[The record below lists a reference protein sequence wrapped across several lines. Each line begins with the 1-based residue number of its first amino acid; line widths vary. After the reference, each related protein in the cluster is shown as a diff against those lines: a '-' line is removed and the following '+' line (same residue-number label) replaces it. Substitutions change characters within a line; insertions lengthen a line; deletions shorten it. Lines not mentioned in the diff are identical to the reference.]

1 MAGNKNTAEFV
12 REALGD
18 KIEAL
23 GYTLWDV
30 EFVKEASEWYLRFT
44 IDSDEGITIDDCE
57 KVHRFIDPL
66 LDELDPIEQ
75 AYHLE
80 VSSPGVEREIRRPE
94 HFAACIGERVEVKL
108 FTALDG
114 KKSYVGELVS
124 FEDGVITLSENG
136 KEYKIPREK
145 ASKIKTVFEF

>member
-1 MAGNKNTAEFV
+1 MANKNTADIV

-23 GYTLWDV
+23 GYRLWDV

-44 IDSDEGITIDDCE
+44 IDSDEGITIEDCE
-57 KVHRFIDPL
+57 KVHRFVDPL

-80 VSSPGVEREIRRPE
+80 VSSPGVERDIRTPE
-94 HFAACIGERVEVKL
+94 HFAACIGEKVEVKL
-108 FTALDG
+108 FAPLDG
-114 KKSYVGELVS
+114 RKSCTGILVS
-124 FEDGVITLSENG
+124 YENDVITIDDGAAEI
-136 KEYKIPREK
+136 KIPRAK
-145 ASKIKTVFEF
+145 ASKIKTVFDY

>member
-1 MAGNKNTAEFV
+1 MANKNTAEIV
-12 REALGD
+12 REALGE

-44 IDSDEGITIDDCE
+44 IDNDAGITIEDCE
-57 KVHRFIDPL
+57 RVHRYIDPL

-80 VSSPGVEREIRRPE
+80 VSSPGIERDIRTPD
-94 HFAACIGERVEVKL
+94 HFKACLGERVEVRL
-108 FTALDG
+108 FAPLDG
-114 KKSYVGELVS
+114 KKSYAGTLVS
-124 FEDGVITLSENG
+124 YENEIITLDDG
-136 KEYKIPREK
+136 GTEYTIPRDK
-145 ASKIKTVFEF
+145 ASRIKTVFEF

>member
-1 MAGNKNTAEFV
+1 MADKNTAETV

-23 GYTLWDV
+23 GYRLWDV

-44 IDSDEGITIDDCE
+44 IDSDEGIDIEDCE

-75 AYHLE
+75 SYHLE
-80 VSSPGVEREIRRPE
+80 VSSPGIEREIRTPE
-94 HFAACIGERVEVKL
+94 HFAACIGEKVEVRL
-108 FTALDG
+108 FAPLDG
-114 KKSYVGELVS
+114 RKSYTGILVS
-124 FEDGVITLSENG
+124 YENDEIKLDDSG
-136 KEYKIPREK
+136 REYVIPRGK
-145 ASKIKTVFEF
+145 ASKIKTVFDF